1 MQEGGARMQVS
12 DREHLVSRDAEHTAE
27 QLAEAT
33 EMLDRGEGEEIL
45 YRDSGTGRSALP
57 DFWRLCPALPWRG
70 TAPTA
75 LFFAAPPNARNHM
88 TI

>member
-1 MQEGGARMQVS
+1 MQEGGACMQVS
-12 DREHLVSRDAEHTAE
+12 DREHLVARDAEHTAE

-57 DFWRLCPALPWRG
+57 DFW
-70 TAPTA
+70 
-75 LFFAAPPNARNHM
+75 
-88 TI
+88 